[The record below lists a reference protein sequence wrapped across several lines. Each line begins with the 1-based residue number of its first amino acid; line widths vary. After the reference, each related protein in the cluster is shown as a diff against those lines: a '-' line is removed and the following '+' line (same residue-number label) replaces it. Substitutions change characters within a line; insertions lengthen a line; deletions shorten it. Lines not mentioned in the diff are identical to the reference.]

1 MTHAYARGGGEMPAP
16 RGSDEPRRGAA
27 VAANR
32 TPRNG
37 GAGKPETSRFGPRPT
52 RRDTSP
58 WCPDSAGP
66 YRLPAGI
73 KDRLSAAL
81 EGRKNRDAAFTLA
94 VFLARF
100 WSSPRRLLCALPVD
114 RRALAEHE
122 ALGLS
127 EARVRGAL
135 AVLVEVGF
143 LARYEP
149 EAGKKYQRTEGGLQ
163 RRAIL
168 HRFGEEYAVAFTA
181 ANARAQA
188 ARGAPAPSRRSVP
201 SRPQPQQV
209 PAPNAVAP
217 RAMSTP
223 QVAQKQS
230 LGGSRVIMGER
241 DQRNPTAV
249 CEGLEAALE
258 RLRRGVCP

>member
-16 RGSDEPRRGAA
+16 RGFDEPRQRREVVSSRAA
-27 VAANR
+27 
-32 TPRNG
+32 
-37 GAGKPETSRFGPRPT
+37 
-52 RRDTSP
+52 

-66 YRLPAGI
+66 YRLPAGVR
-73 KDRLSAAL
+73 DRLSAAL
-81 EGRKNRDAAFTLA
+81 EGRKNRDAAFALA

-100 WSSPRRLLCALPVD
+100 WSSPRRLLCAIPVD

-122 ALGLS
+122 ALGLT

-168 HRFGEEYAVAFTA
+168 HRFAEEYAVAFTT

-188 ARGAPAPSRRSVP
+188 ARGAPAPSRRPVP
-201 SRPQPQQV
+201 SRPQPQRA
-209 PAPNAVAP
+209 PAPNVAASRVMP
-217 RAMSTP
+217 AS

-230 LGGSRVIMGER
+230 LGGSRVIMGEM
-241 DQRNPTAV
+241 DQPNPATI

-258 RLRRGVCP
+258 RLRRGVYS

>member
-1 MTHAYARGGGEMPAP
+1 MTHAYARDNGEMPAP
-16 RGSDEPRRGAA
+16 RRSDEPRRGAS
-27 VAANR
+27 VTTNR
-32 TPRNG
+32 APRNG
-37 GAGKPETSRFGPRPT
+37 GAGKPEISRFGPGPA

-149 EAGKKYQRTEGGLQ
+149 EAGKKYQRTAGGLQ

-181 ANARAQA
+181 ANARALA
-188 ARGAPAPSRRSVP
+188 ARGAPAPSRRPVP
-201 SRPQPQQV
+201 RFQHQQA
-209 PAPNAVAP
+209 PATNVVTP
-217 RAMSTP
+217 RAMSAP

-258 RLRRGVCP
+258 RLRRGVCS

>member
-1 MTHAYARGGGEMPAP
+1 MTYAYAQHSGEMPAP
-16 RGSDEPRRGAA
+16 RGSDEPRRGAS
-27 VAANR
+27 VLGNR
-32 TPRNG
+32 APRKG
-37 GAGKPETSRFGPRPT
+37 GAGKPEIFRFGLRPA

-73 KDRLSAAL
+73 KDRLFAAL
-81 EGRKNRDAAFTLA
+81 EGRKNRDAAFALA

-114 RRALAEHE
+114 RRALAQHE
-122 ALGLS
+122 ALGLT

-143 LARYEP
+143 LARCEP

-168 HRFGEEYAVAFTA
+168 HRFGEEYAAAFTA

-188 ARGAPAPSRRSVP
+188 ARGTPEPSRRPVPSPQPQRAPAPNVA
-201 SRPQPQQV
+201 
-209 PAPNAVAP
+209 APKVMP
-217 RAMSTP
+217 TP
-223 QVAQKQS
+223 QVAQKQI
-230 LGGSRVIMGER
+230 LGGSRVIMGEM
-241 DQRNPTAV
+241 DQQNPTTV

-258 RLRRGVCP
+258 RLRRGVCS

>member
-16 RGSDEPRRGAA
+16 RGFDEPRQGAA
-27 VAANR
+27 VVAKRA
-32 TPRNG
+32 PRNG
-37 GAGKPETSRFGPRPT
+37 GAGRPAG
-52 RRDTSP
+52 RLASA
-58 WCPDSAGP
+58 WCPDAAGP

-73 KDRLSAAL
+73 RDRLLAAL
-81 EGRKNRDAAFTLA
+81 EGRKNRDAAFVLA

-100 WSSPRRLLCALPVD
+100 WSSPRRLLCAIPVD

-122 ALGLS
+122 ALGLT

-149 EAGKKYQRTEGGLQ
+149 EAGKRYQRTEGGLQ

-168 HRFGEEYAVAFTA
+168 HRFGEEFAVAFTA

-188 ARGAPAPSRRSVP
+188 ARGATTPTRRPIQRPEPQRAPA
-201 SRPQPQQV
+201 
-209 PAPNAVAP
+209 ANVAGP
-217 RAMSTP
+217 KAMP
-223 QVAQKQS
+223 LAQVAQKQAS
-230 LGGSRVIMGER
+230 PGRGVLMGER
-241 DQRNPTAV
+241 NRRDRQPAI
-249 CEGLEAALE
+249 EGLEAALE
-258 RLRRGVCP
+258 RLRRGMGL

>member
-1 MTHAYARGGGEMPAP
+1 M
-16 RGSDEPRRGAA
+16 
-27 VAANR
+27 
-32 TPRNG
+32 
-37 GAGKPETSRFGPRPT
+37 
-52 RRDTSP
+52 
-58 WCPDSAGP
+58 
-66 YRLPAGI
+66 PAGI

-81 EGRKNRDAAFTLA
+81 EGRKNRDAAFALA

-114 RRALAEHE
+114 RRALAQHE

-188 ARGAPAPSRRSVP
+188 VRGTPAPSRRPVP
-201 SRPQPQQV
+201 SRLQPQRAPAATVAALRAV
-209 PAPNAVAP
+209 PV
-217 RAMSTP
+217 P

-230 LGGSRVIMGER
+230 LGGSRVIMGEM
-241 DQRNPTAV
+241 DQRNHATV
-249 CEGLEAALE
+249 CEALEAALE
-258 RLRRGVCP
+258 RLRRGVCS

>member
-1 MTHAYARGGGEMPAP
+1 MTHAYAQGGGGMPAS

-32 TPRNG
+32 APRNG
-37 GAGKPETSRFGPRPT
+37 GAGKPEISRFGSRPA

-58 WCPDSAGP
+58 WCPDTAGP

-73 KDRLSAAL
+73 KDRLSAVL
-81 EGRKNRDAAFTLA
+81 EGRKNRDAAFALA

-114 RRALAEHE
+114 RRALAQHE

-188 ARGAPAPSRRSVP
+188 ARGAPAPSRRVP
-201 SRPQPQQV
+201 SRPQPQRTL
-209 PAPNAVAP
+209 APNVAVP
-217 RAMSTP
+217 RAMPAP

-230 LGGSRVIMGER
+230 LGGSRVIMGEMV
-241 DQRNPTAV
+241 QRNPTTV

-258 RLRRGVCP
+258 RLRRGVCS

>member
-16 RGSDEPRRGAA
+16 RGFDEPHHRREVVSSRAA
-27 VAANR
+27 
-32 TPRNG
+32 
-37 GAGKPETSRFGPRPT
+37 
-52 RRDTSP
+52 

-66 YRLPAGI
+66 YRLPAGVR
-73 KDRLSAAL
+73 DRLSAAL
-81 EGRKNRDAAFTLA
+81 AGRKNRDAAFALA

-100 WSSPRRLLCALPVD
+100 WSSPRRLLCAIPVD

-122 ALGLS
+122 ALGLT

-149 EAGKKYQRTEGGLQ
+149 EAGKRYQRTEGGLQ

-168 HRFGEEYAVAFTA
+168 HRFAEEYAVAFTI
-181 ANARAQA
+181 ANARAQV
-188 ARGAPAPSRRSVP
+188 ARGAQAPSRRPVP
-201 SRPQPQQV
+201 PRPQPQRA
-209 PAPNAVAP
+209 PASNVAAP
-217 RAMSTP
+217 RAMPAP
-223 QVAQKQS
+223 QVAQKQAI
-230 LGGSRVIMGER
+230 GGSRVIMGEI
-241 DQRNPTAV
+241 DQQNPETV

-258 RLRRGVCP
+258 RLRRGVYS

>member
-16 RGSDEPRRGAA
+16 REFDEPHHRREVVSGRAA
-27 VAANR
+27 
-32 TPRNG
+32 
-37 GAGKPETSRFGPRPT
+37 
-52 RRDTSP
+52 

-66 YRLPAGI
+66 YRLPAGVR
-73 KDRLSAAL
+73 DRLSAAL
-81 EGRKNRDAAFTLA
+81 AGRKNRDAAFALA

-100 WSSPRRLLCALPVD
+100 WSSPRRLLCAIPVD

-122 ALGLS
+122 ALGLT

-201 SRPQPQQV
+201 SRPQPQQA
-209 PAPNAVAP
+209 PAPNVAAP
-217 RAMSTP
+217 RAMPAS
-223 QVAQKQS
+223 QVAQKQP
-230 LGGSRVIMGER
+230 LGGSRMIMGEMN
-241 DQRNPTAV
+241 QRNPTTV

-258 RLRRGVCP
+258 RLRRGVCS

>member
-1 MTHAYARGGGEMPAP
+1 MTHAYARDRGEMPAP

-37 GAGKPETSRFGPRPT
+37 GAGKQEISRFGPGPA

-149 EAGKKYQRTEGGLQ
+149 EAGKKYQRTAGGLQ

-188 ARGAPAPSRRSVP
+188 ARGAPAPSRRPVP
-201 SRPQPQQV
+201 RFQHQQA
-209 PAPNAVAP
+209 PAPNVVTP
-217 RAMSTP
+217 RAMSAP

-258 RLRRGVCP
+258 RLRRGVCS

>member
-16 RGSDEPRRGAA
+16 KEFDEPHHRREVVSSRAA
-27 VAANR
+27 
-32 TPRNG
+32 
-37 GAGKPETSRFGPRPT
+37 
-52 RRDTSP
+52 

-66 YRLPAGI
+66 YRLPAGVR
-73 KDRLSAAL
+73 DWLSAAL
-81 EGRKNRDAAFTLA
+81 AGRRNRDAAFALA

-100 WSSPRRLLCALPVD
+100 WSSPRRLLCAIPVD

-122 ALGLS
+122 ALGLT

-143 LARYEP
+143 LVRYEP

-168 HRFGEEYAVAFTA
+168 HRFAEEYAVAFTA
-181 ANARAQA
+181 ANARAQT
-188 ARGAPAPSRRSVP
+188 ARGAPAPSRRPVP
-201 SRPQPQQV
+201 SRPQPQQA
-209 PAPNAVAP
+209 PASNVVASE
-217 RAMSTP
+217 AMPAP

-230 LGGSRVIMGER
+230 LGGSHVIMGET
-241 DQRNPTAV
+241 DQRNPETV

-258 RLRRGVCP
+258 RLRRGVYS

>member
-1 MTHAYARGGGEMPAP
+1 MTHAYARGSGEMPAP
-16 RGSDEPRRGAA
+16 RGFDEPHQRREVVSNRAA
-27 VAANR
+27 
-32 TPRNG
+32 
-37 GAGKPETSRFGPRPT
+37 
-52 RRDTSP
+52 

-66 YRLPAGI
+66 YRLPAGVR
-73 KDRLSAAL
+73 DRLSAAL
-81 EGRKNRDAAFTLA
+81 AGRKNRDAAFALA

-114 RRALAEHE
+114 RRALAQHE
-122 ALGLS
+122 ALGLT

-149 EAGKKYQRTEGGLQ
+149 EAGKKYQRTAGGLQ

-188 ARGAPAPSRRSVP
+188 ARGAPAPSRRPIP
-201 SRPQPQQV
+201 SRPQPQRA
-209 PAPNAVAP
+209 PASNVDAP
-217 RAMSTP
+217 RAMPAP

-230 LGGSRVIMGER
+230 LGGSRVIMGEMDR
-241 DQRNPTAV
+241 GNPTTA
-249 CEGLEAALE
+249 CEKLEAALE
-258 RLRRGVCP
+258 RLRRGVCS

>member
-1 MTHAYARGGGEMPAP
+1 MTHAYARGGGEVPAP
-16 RGSDEPRRGAA
+16 SEFDEPHQRREVVSSRGA
-27 VAANR
+27 
-32 TPRNG
+32 
-37 GAGKPETSRFGPRPT
+37 
-52 RRDTSP
+52 

-66 YRLPAGI
+66 YRLPAGVR
-73 KDRLSAAL
+73 DRLSTAL
-81 EGRKNRDAAFTLA
+81 EGRKNRDAAFALA

-100 WSSPRRLLCALPVD
+100 WSSPRRLLCAIPVD

-122 ALGLS
+122 ALGLT

-168 HRFGEEYAVAFTA
+168 HRFGEEYAVALMA

-201 SRPQPQQV
+201 SRPQPQRA
-209 PAPNAVAP
+209 PAPSAAAA
-217 RAMSTP
+217 RAIP
-223 QVAQKQS
+223 AAQVAQKQP
-230 LGGSRVIMGER
+230 LGGSRVIMGEM
-241 DQRNPTAV
+241 DQRNPTTV
-249 CEGLEAALE
+249 CDGLEAALE
-258 RLRRGVCP
+258 RLRRGVYS

>member
-1 MTHAYARGGGEMPAP
+1 MTHAYAQGGGEMPAS
-16 RGSDEPRRGAA
+16 RGCDEPLRDAA
-27 VAANR
+27 VVAKRA
-32 TPRNG
+32 PRNRA
-37 GAGKPETSRFGPRPT
+37 AGKPEISRFGSIPAQ
-52 RRDTSP
+52 RDTSP
-58 WCPDSAGP
+58 WCPDSPGP

-81 EGRKNRDAAFTLA
+81 EGRKNRDAAFALA

-201 SRPQPQQV
+201 RPQPQRA
-209 PAPNAVAP
+209 PAPNVAASRTVP
-217 RAMSTP
+217 TP
-223 QVAQKQS
+223 QVAQKQF
-230 LGGSRVIMGER
+230 LGGSRVIMGEMS
-241 DQRNPTAV
+241 QRNPAAV

-258 RLRRGVCP
+258 RLRRGVCS